1 MKAYVHVCMN
11 VYYMYMYVRML
22 GLIQSV
28 CVCVWGGGRNHGIF
42 PPKLRVSPPRNS
54 YSPINKIIE
63 ENRNYNVI
71 VRKPVSIKF
80 VLNNNVNKT
89 YINDIMS
96 NR

>member
-1 MKAYVHVCMN
+1 MN

-28 CVCVWGGGRNHGIF
+28 CVCVGGGGGGGGGRNHGIF